1 VRAVDLVIDGLI
13 TPSDVRGL
21 CARARLLL
29 EGSDADV
36 LVCDVGAFVL
46 PDAVAVEALARLQLT
61 ARRLGRQVR
70 LRHASVELKQLL
82 DLVGLA
88 DVVPPERLTTPG

>member
-1 VRAVDLVIDGLI
+1 VRAVDLVIDGPI
-13 TPSDVRGL
+13 APSDVPGL
-21 CARARLLL
+21 CARARVLI

-46 PDAVAVEALARLQLT
+46 PDAVTVEAVARLQLT

-70 LRHASVELKQLL
+70 LRHASLELQQLL

-88 DVVPPERLTTPG
+88 DVVPPERLTAPG